1 MTSLIELV
9 AWFTDLREQGV
20 KREDVFDAIEFDSD
34 QDPPDHSLLLQARDI
49 VWPTYEGGP
58 HE

>member
-20 KREDVFDAIEFDSD
+20 KREDVLDVLDFDSD
-34 QDPPDHSLLLQARDI
+34 QDSPEYSLMLHARDI